1 MHFRPSVVHIN
12 DERATS
18 TDLSIIDLDR
28 IWDSL
33 VSTSGSQPA
42 LSVSSSEII
51 SSMLWISTLHKLY
64 EDRYIECMPHYTI
77 NIVGVNEPTLKGE
90 ILCVKSV
97 CPSLPL
103 LTLWGFCYPC
113 VGSCQSLIGL
123 LWQSIPVANWPGYID
138 FICCTSH
145 GSGRVFTRKK
155 VGSEKNY

>member
-1 MHFRPSVVHIN
+1 MKPAFHWKGATSSKVLLVHFRPSVVHIN

-90 ILCVKSV
+90 NTVRE
-97 CPSLPL
+97 
-103 LTLWGFCYPC
+103 GFCYPC

-123 LWQSIPVANWPGYID
+123 LWQSIPVANELV
-138 FICCTSH
+138 T
-145 GSGRVFTRKK
+145 
-155 VGSEKNY
+155 